1 MKIFLTLICIPLISS
16 EAEHFSYFYI
26 VLMYFGEN
34 AALNICAIVC
44 FFMHLLGF
52 HFSFHEIS
60 QLFRNEAIIINKS
73 MFMVY
78 DFTKLIRLYSTIRK
92 PEG

>member
-1 MKIFLTLICIPLISS
+1 MFLTLICIPLISS

-34 AALNICAIVC
+34 AALKICASLW
-44 FFMHLLGF
+44 FSMHRLAF

-60 QLFRNEAIIINKS
+60 QLFRNEAVIINIVIKTYLWCMTS
-73 MFMVY
+73 QSSFV
-78 DFTKLIRLYSTIRK
+78 FVT
-92 PEG
+92 P